1 MSDSDDLFGEE
12 PEDMKQFADD
22 LDRHSQE
29 LHERICAYMN
39 EEEIDQNYVAHLL
52 LESAINLR
60 MSAYGVYVENPSVT
74 GLKIDLDRMGRELD
88 EMLRAAKKG
97 AEEYIRLVKEERAKL
112 EVEAETS
119 PDEEAPE

>member
-1 MSDSDDLFGEE
+1 MSDSDDPFGEE

-22 LDRHSQE
+22 LERHSHE
-29 LHERICAYMN
+29 LHERICDYMN
-39 EEEIDQNYVAHLL
+39 EEDIDESYVAHLL

-60 MSAYGVYVENPSVT
+60 MSAYGIYVENPSVA
-74 GLKIDLDRMGRELD
+74 GLKIDLDRMGRELE

-97 AEEYIRLVKEERAKL
+97 AEEYIRLVKEERARL
-112 EVEAETS
+112 EAEAETS

>member
-1 MSDSDDLFGEE
+1 MSDSDDPFGEV
-12 PEDMKQFADD
+12 PEDMRQFADD
-22 LDRHSQE
+22 LERHSQE
-29 LHERICAYMN
+29 LHERICGYMD
-39 EEEIDQNYVAHLL
+39 EEEIDENYVAHLL

-60 MSAYGVYVENPSVT
+60 MSAYGVYVENPSVA

-112 EVEAETS
+112 EAEAETS
-119 PDEEAPE
+119 SDEEARE

>member
-1 MSDSDDLFGEE
+1 MLDSDDLFGEE

-22 LDRHSQE
+22 LERHRQE
-29 LHERICAYMN
+29 LHERICDYMN
-39 EEEIDQNYVAHLL
+39 EEEIDENYVAHLL

-60 MSAYGVYVENPSVT
+60 MSAYGVYVENPSVA

-112 EVEAETS
+112 EAEAETS
-119 PDEEAPE
+119 SDEEARE

>member
-1 MSDSDDLFGEE
+1 MSDSDDPFGEV
-12 PEDMKQFADD
+12 PEDMRQFADD
-22 LDRHSQE
+22 LERHSQE
-29 LHERICAYMN
+29 LHERICGYID
-39 EEEIDQNYVAHLL
+39 EEEIDENYVAHLL

-60 MSAYGVYVENPSVT
+60 MSAYGVYVENPSVA

-112 EVEAETS
+112 EAEAETS
-119 PDEEAPE
+119 SDEEARE

>member
-1 MSDSDDLFGEE
+1 MSDSDDPFGEV
-12 PEDMKQFADD
+12 PEDMRQFADD
-22 LDRHSQE
+22 LERHSQE
-29 LHERICAYMN
+29 LHERICGYMD
-39 EEEIDQNYVAHLL
+39 EEEIDENYVAHLL

-60 MSAYGVYVENPSVT
+60 MSAYGVYVENPSVA

-112 EVEAETS
+112 EAEAETN
-119 PDEEAPE
+119 PEEEAPE

>member
-1 MSDSDDLFGEE
+1 MSDSDDPFGEV
-12 PEDMKQFADD
+12 PEDMRQFADD
-22 LDRHSQE
+22 LERHSQE
-29 LHERICAYMN
+29 LHERICGYMD
-39 EEEIDQNYVAHLL
+39 EEEIDENYVAHLL

-60 MSAYGVYVENPSVT
+60 MSAYGVYVENPSVA

-112 EVEAETS
+112 EAEAETS
-119 PDEEAPE
+119 SDEEAPE

>member
-1 MSDSDDLFGEE
+1 MSDSDDPFGEE

-22 LDRHSQE
+22 LERHRQE
-29 LHERICAYMN
+29 LHERICDYMN
-39 EEEIDQNYVAHLL
+39 EEEIDENYVAHLL

-60 MSAYGVYVENPSVT
+60 MSAYGVYVENPSVA

-112 EVEAETS
+112 EAEAETS
-119 PDEEAPE
+119 SDEEAPE

>member
-1 MSDSDDLFGEE
+1 MSDSDDPFGEV
-12 PEDMKQFADD
+12 PEDMRQFADD
-22 LDRHSQE
+22 LERHSQE
-29 LHERICAYMN
+29 LHERICGYMD
-39 EEEIDQNYVAHLL
+39 EEEIDENYVAHLL

-60 MSAYGVYVENPSVT
+60 MSAYGVYVENPSVA

-112 EVEAETS
+112 EAEAETS
-119 PDEEAPE
+119 PDKEAPG